1 MAVKFRDYYK
11 TLGVARDATD
21 DQIKSAYRKLARK
34 HHPDLNPGNKN
45 AEERFKE
52 ISEANDVLSD
62 PEKRRRYDALGANW
76 KSGMDFTPPP
86 GGGGGYT
93 RVNVEDLGDL
103 FGRRGGAG
111 GGGGFGG
118 FSDFF
123 ETLFG
128 AQRGG
133 GPGFAGA
140 ARGGDAESDVAVS
153 LEEAHRGTS
162 RSVRIP
168 LEEPCSECRG
178 TGRKGNVAC
187 PVCGGAGVRNRLE
200 TFTVNIPR
208 GVQDGSV
215 VRVSGKGGAGYG
227 GGRRGDLYIRVR
239 IAPHPRFR
247 LRPGGDVDVDLPIAP
262 WEAVLGTELEV
273 PTLDGPIRMRVP
285 PRSQGGRTLRL
296 RGKGPARPG
305 GERGDQYVRL
315 RVVVP
320 LDPTEKEVELLEQL
334 KAASKFDARRAED

>member
-11 TLGVARDATD
+11 TLGVARNATD

-34 HHPDLNPGNKN
+34 YHPDLNPGNKN

-52 ISEANDVLSD
+52 VSEANDVLSD
-62 PEKRRRYDALGANW
+62 PEKRRRYDALGENW
-76 KSGMDFTPPP
+76 KPGMDFRPPP
-86 GGGGGYT
+86 GGGGS
-93 RVNVEDLGDL
+93 RQVNVEDLNDL

-133 GPGFAGA
+133 GPGFAGT
-140 ARGGDAESDVAVS
+140 ARGGDAESEVAVS
-153 LEEAHRGTS
+153 LEEAHHGTS

-168 LEEPCSECRG
+168 LEAPCSECRG
-178 TGRKGNVAC
+178 TGRKDGRTC
-187 PVCGGAGVRNRLE
+187 PVCGGDGIRTRLE

-215 VRVSGKGGAGYG
+215 VRVSGKGGAGHG
-227 GGRRGDLYIRVR
+227 GGGRGDLYIRVR
-239 IAPHPRFR
+239 IATHPTFHP
-247 LRPGGDVDVDLPIAP
+247 RPGGDVD
-262 WEAVLGTELEV
+262 
-273 PTLDGPIRMRVP
+273 
-285 PRSQGGRTLRL
+285 
-296 RGKGPARPG
+296 
-305 GERGDQYVRL
+305 
-315 RVVVP
+315 
-320 LDPTEKEVELLEQL
+320 
-334 KAASKFDARRAED
+334 

>member
-1 MAVKFRDYYK
+1 VTSKRDYYEI
-11 TLGVARDATD
+11 LGVPRTANEKELKA
-21 DQIKSAYRKLARK
+21 AYRKLARK
-34 HHPDLNPGNKN
+34 YHPDLNPGNKN

-76 KSGMDFTPPP
+76 KPGMDFTPPS
-86 GGGGGYT
+86 GGAGGY
-93 RVNVEDLGDL
+93 RVNVEDLNDL
-103 FGRRGGAG
+103 FGRRGGSG

-133 GPGFAGA
+133 GPGFGGA
-140 ARGGDAESDVAVS
+140 ARGGDAESEVAVS
-153 LEEAHRGTS
+153 LEEAHGGAS

-178 TGRKGNVAC
+178 TGRKDGRAC
-187 PVCGGAGVRNRLE
+187 SVCGGAGVRTRLE

-208 GVQDGSV
+208 GVKDGSV

-227 GGRRGDLYIRVR
+227 GGGRGDLYIRVR

-247 LRPGGDVDVDLPIAP
+247 LRPDGDVDVDLPIAP
-262 WEAVLGTELEV
+262 WEAVLGTEVEV
-273 PTLDGPIRMRVP
+273 PTLDGPIRMRIP
-285 PRSQGGRTLRL
+285 PRSQGDRRLRL
-296 RGKGPARPG
+296 RGKGPAHPG
-305 GERGDQYVRL
+305 GGRGDQYVRL
-315 RVVVP
+315 KVVVP
-320 LDPTEKEVELLEQL
+320 SDPSEKELELLKQL
-334 KAASKFDARRAED
+334 AAESKFDARRAGE